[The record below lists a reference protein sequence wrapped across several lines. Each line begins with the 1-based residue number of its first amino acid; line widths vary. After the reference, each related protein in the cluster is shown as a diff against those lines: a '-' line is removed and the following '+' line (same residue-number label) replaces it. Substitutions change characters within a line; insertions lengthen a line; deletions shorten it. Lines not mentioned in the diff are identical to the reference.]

1 VDKEKTMGT
10 VEAVTQEAPNL
21 KAAATSDVPLTGRWL
36 VSLRWIAIAFIVLL
50 LVLWVVAI
58 PFRHAQL
65 ATVCPSAN
73 VDLCGD
79 QRPNVATYPKM
90 LASGMSLNF
99 YAAYVSAVEVIFTLV
114 YVVVAGIILL
124 KKSNTR
130 IGLFTAVFLITFSVS
145 QTSTDALT
153 AVFPVLQGPIGLLSF
168 IGWACLGI
176 FLSIFPDGRFVPRW
190 TRFTALLWVVV
201 IVLSALP
208 FLPSAIFLVPLF
220 GIIVATL
227 IAQIYRYRYVS
238 TIAQRQQTKWVVF
251 ATTAAI
257 VGFLA
262 LTQLATIFLSQSP
275 TGYGFLIGDTGV
287 YLIEA
292 LIPVSIGVAIL
303 RSKLWDIDVVIRR
316 TLVYSIL
323 TAILAL
329 IYFGLIIILQ
339 SLSRSF
345 VNSTNNIALVGS
357 TLAIAALFQPLRRRV
372 QAIID
377 QRFYR
382 RKYDAKRTLEAFSAK
397 LREEVDLNTLSEH
410 LLGVVEETMQPR
422 HVSLWL
428 CKTGREKDQSIM
440 GPS

>member
-1 VDKEKTMGT
+1 METF
-10 VEAVTQEAPNL
+10 EAVTQEAP
-21 KAAATSDVPLTGRWL
+21 KPKTAATSDVPLTGRWF
-36 VSLRWIAIAFIVLL
+36 VSMRLLAIAFIVLL

-58 PFRHAQL
+58 PFRHTQL
-65 ATVCPSAN
+65 ASVCPSTN
-73 VDLCGD
+73 TDLCGD
-79 QRPNVATYPKM
+79 QQPNVATYPQM
-90 LASGMSLNF
+90 QAAGISLAF
-99 YAAYVSAVEVIFTLV
+99 YAAYVSTLEVMSALAFLV
-114 YVVVAGIILL
+114 VGVIILL
-124 KKSNTR
+124 NKSNTR
-130 IGLFTAVFLITFSVS
+130 IGLFTAVFLITFGVS
-145 QTSTDALT
+145 QTSTDAL
-153 AVFPVLQGPIGLLSF
+153 AAAFPILEGPIGLLPLM
-168 IGWACLGI
+168 GWTFLGI
-176 FLSIFPDGRFVPRW
+176 FLCIFPDGRFVPRW
-190 TRFTALLWVVV
+190 TRITVLLWVVV

-208 FLPSAIFLVPLF
+208 FLPAALFLVLLF

-227 IAQIYRYRYVS
+227 VAQIYRYRYVS
-238 TIAQRQQTKWVVF
+238 TAVQKQQTKWVVF
-251 ATTAAI
+251 ATTTAI

-262 LTQLATIFLSQSP
+262 LTQLASHFLSQSP
-275 TGYGFLIGDTGV
+275 NGYGFLIGDTLV
-287 YLIEA
+287 YLIQA
-292 LIPVSIGVAIL
+292 LIPLSIGVAIL

-339 SLSRSF
+339 SLSGSF
-345 VNSTNNIALVGS
+345 INSTNNLAIVGS

-410 LLGVVEETMQPR
+410 LLAVVQETMQPN

-428 CKTGREKDQSIM
+428 CKTGSERDQSIEN
-440 GPS
+440 